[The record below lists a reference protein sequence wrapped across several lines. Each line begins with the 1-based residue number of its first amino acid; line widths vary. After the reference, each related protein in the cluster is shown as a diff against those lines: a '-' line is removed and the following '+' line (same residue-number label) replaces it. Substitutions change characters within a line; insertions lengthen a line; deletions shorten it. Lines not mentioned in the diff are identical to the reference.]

1 MPQVI
6 AWAASA
12 VVNAIGLSGTAA
24 AAASA
29 ALQVA
34 TYATIS
40 AVSTPSVAAAE
51 GRPTEWSA
59 DPDAPI
65 PFIFGL
71 RGVAG
76 QIVHRD
82 TYGPDNR
89 YQGIVTVYSGAGPIN
104 AYGSFYVDGTA
115 KTFTGEIMDGT
126 PVNSLYRQTKTGAQ
140 PDTVLTSP
148 SVSGSYTLT
157 GWTSAH
163 KLSGK
168 ACSMI
173 TLFQD
178 GNFKRWP
185 TGEPKVIQEIQ
196 GLLCYDPRLDSTYS
210 GGSGTCRLATRS
222 TWVYSTNPIIH
233 ALNWALGMK
242 ENSILV
248 GGIGASSAAID
259 FPSFVSAANVA
270 DTNSWTG
277 SAVAYSLDDK
287 FQVFTAMLQAGGA
300 IPARKAGQISCI
312 SRGAAPSSVVTISA
326 ADTAGPFEFQAGA
339 PREGRINT
347 VIPRCV
353 SSTHDWEM
361 VDLSPV
367 SSSTYVTED
376 GGATRSRGIDY
387 PFVSGANQAAQ
398 LARYDIADS
407 REGITGTIP
416 LRPYMRD
423 LAPGDAFTITE
434 DGFAM
439 SGQKCLVLSR
449 SYDPKTD
456 VVMVRFRSE
465 TNAKHAWALAGTG
478 TLPATPS
485 LGYTDPNTVPT
496 PSTSDWTLAAGT
508 GGVPSLVIT
517 GAVPSTVNIAKIIVE
532 YKTVAGSTWI
542 KAGEYDPDTVQVD
555 LSGLTAATSHT
566 ARLTY
571 RNVYGV
577 TGSSQVLTATPTTGT
592 VAGGGITPDTV
603 DTTQLADDAVTTVK
617 VLNDQITLMDT
628 QVQTTGYGGGG
639 TITIAYDAAMTTFT
653 QLDRYDFTYDG
664 TGDITLDWFGLIQW
678 QANAARSIY
687 LYLTLD
693 GQPIYI
699 AGNDTNYVTRLNY
712 QGNQNALTIPA
723 LISGTFTGLSTGSH
737 YIEIYA
743 KAITSGANQ
752 PYCDVGATTKQFVGK
767 K

>member
-6 AWAASA
+6 AAAA
-12 VVNAIGLSGTAA
+12 TWIVAAALPGVTAAGTAFVTSSA
-24 AAASA
+24 TLGVIASA
-29 ALQVA
+29 ASLALQA
-34 TYATIS
+34 AAYAGLAS
-40 AVSTPSVAAAE
+40 LAGPSVAAAE

-82 TYGPDNR
+82 TFGPNNR

-104 AYGSFYVDGTA
+104 AYGSFYVDSTA
-115 KTFTGEIMDGT
+115 RTFTGETMDGT
-126 PVNSLYRQTKTGAQ
+126 PTAALYRQTKTGAQ
-140 PDTVLTSP
+140 PDTALTSP
-148 SVSGSYTLT
+148 SVPGSYTLS
-157 GWTSAH
+157 GWGASH

-178 GNFKRWP
+178 GDFKRWP

-210 GGSGTCRLATRS
+210 GGSGACRLATRT

-287 FQVFTAMLQAGGA
+287 FQVFSAMLQAGGA

-347 VIPRCV
+347 AIPRCV
-353 SSTHDWEM
+353 SSAHDWEM
-361 VDLSPV
+361 VDLTPV
-367 SSSTYVTED
+367 SSATYITED
-376 GGATRSRGIDY
+376 GGATRSKGIDY
-387 PFVSGANQAAQ
+387 PFVSAANQAAQ

-416 LRPYMRD
+416 LKPYMRD

-449 SYDPKTD
+449 SYDPASD
-456 VVMVRFRSE
+456 VVNVTFRSE
-465 TNAKHAWALAGTG
+465 TNSKHAWALAGTG
-478 TLPATPS
+478 TAPATPS

-517 GAVPSTVNIAKIIVE
+517 GAVPSTVNVASIVVE
-532 YKTVAGSTWI
+532 YKTVASGTWI
-542 KAGEYDPDTVQVD
+542 LFGEYNGNTVKVEIP
-555 LSGLTAATSHT
+555 GLTAATSHT
-566 ARLTY
+566 ARLSY

-592 VAGGGITPDTV
+592 VAGGGITTDTV
-603 DTTQLADDAVTTVK
+603 DTAQLASKSAHAIGAVYSNSLITQVSTTSYWNALVSLTVTT
-617 VLNDQITLMDT
+617 
-628 QVQTTGYGGGG
+628 
-639 TITIAYDAAMTTFT
+639 
-653 QLDRYDFTYDG
+653 
-664 TGDITLDWFGLIQW
+664 TGDPLVIDAI
-678 QANAARSIY
+678 
-687 LYLTLD
+687 
-693 GQPIYI
+693 
-699 AGNDTNYVTRLNY
+699 VTD
-712 QGNQNALTIPA
+712 
-723 LISGTFTGLSTGSH
+723 
-737 YIEIYA
+737 E
-743 KAITSGANQ
+743 ITSGAEYTYRLKIDSGVQVEWAQKTGTSGTIKMGRSLKFLATGAAVAAGSHTITVEVLNSS
-752 PYCDVGATTKQFVGK
+752 GATANYTSRFLAVTELK
-767 K
+767 KST